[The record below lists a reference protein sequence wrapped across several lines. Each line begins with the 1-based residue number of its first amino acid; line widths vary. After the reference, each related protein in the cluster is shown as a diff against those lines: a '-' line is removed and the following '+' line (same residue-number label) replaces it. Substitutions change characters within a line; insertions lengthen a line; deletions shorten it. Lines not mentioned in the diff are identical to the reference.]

1 MDSGV
6 GANTLAEPAAPSE
19 AKALDV
25 IVGLVPELEDE
36 VASTGTRFFDRLCEA
51 LCRLASLDRA
61 GLLLYDEARSLVVP
75 VGSHGVDPE
84 LLSQLYGTLDET
96 PIAQVALAE
105 DRVVE
110 VSSLEGHVPPRYTGF
125 AGITTLTCTPV
136 SAAGRWLGV
145 IFADRGGG
153 PFSLTEDESQTMY
166 AFGKA
171 AALAASTRIGVAQQ
185 MRARELSS
193 RLELARELH
202 EQVVQRLFG
211 VSLALG
217 SEHQLTAQERKRCA
231 TEIQEAIADMR
242 TAISRPLTPPSLDTG
257 ATLHEELER
266 LGRHYRHLP
275 LQVEWEPGA
284 EVPES
289 LEPLT
294 QSVLAEALRNC
305 EKHAQATRVTVRIA
319 EERGTFSL
327 EVRND
332 GAVAPSNGAK
342 GARMGLRL
350 AALEAIQSGGMVEF
364 GPVGRDEWRV
374 RLVLPLEAVEQ

>member
-1 MDSGV
+1 MS
-6 GANTLAEPAAPSE
+6 
-19 AKALDV
+19 DV
-25 IVGLVPELEDE
+25 EGMRVLVVDDHD
-36 VASTGTRFFDRLCEA
+36 VVQWGFR
-51 LCRLASLDRA
+51 
-61 GLLLYDEARSLVVP
+61 LLLGEQRW
-75 VGSHGVDPE
+75 VD
-84 LLSQLYGTLDET
+84 Q
-96 PIAQVALAE
+96 
-105 DRVVE
+105 
-110 VSSLEGHVPPRYTGF
+110 
-125 AGITTLTCTPV
+125 C
-136 SAAGRWLGV
+136 
-145 IFADRGGG
+145 
-153 PFSLTEDESQTMY
+153 
-166 AFGKA
+166 
-171 AALAASTRIGVAQQ
+171 LAASTA
-185 MRARELSS
+185 E
-193 RLELARELH
+193 
-202 EQVVQRLFG
+202 
-211 VSLALG
+211 
-217 SEHQLTAQERKRCA
+217 
-231 TEIQEAIADMR
+231 EAIADMR

-275 LQVEWEPGA
+275 LEVEWEPGA

-294 QSVLAEALRNC
+294 QAVLAEALRNC

-319 EERGTFSL
+319 EERGTFTL

>member
-1 MDSGV
+1 M
-6 GANTLAEPAAPSE
+6 AELEARSE

-36 VASTGTRFFDRLCEA
+36 FGSTGTRFFDRLCEA
-51 LCRLASLDRA
+51 LCRLASLQRA
-61 GLLLYDEARSLVVP
+61 GLMLYDQARKLVVP
-75 VGSHGVDPE
+75 VGSHGVDAE
-84 LLSQLYGTLDET
+84 LLSQIYGTLEET
-96 PIAQVALAE
+96 PIAQVALSE

-110 VSSLEGHVPPRYTGF
+110 VSDELERHVPARYAQF
-125 AGITTLTCTPV
+125 AGVTTLTCTPV

-153 PFSLTEDESQTMY
+153 RFSLTRDERQTMF

-171 AALAASTRIGVAQQ
+171 AALAASTRLGVTQQ
-185 MRARELSS
+185 MRARELSA
-193 RLELARELH
+193 RLQLARELH

-217 SEHQLTAQERKRCA
+217 SSHQLTPGERQRCA

-242 TAISRPLTPPSLDTG
+242 AAISRPLTPPSLDTG
-257 ATLHEELER
+257 ASLREEIER
-266 LGRHYRHLP
+266 LGGHYRHLP
-275 LQVEWEPGA
+275 LHVNWEPGT

-294 QSVLAEALRNC
+294 QAVLAEALRNC
-305 EKHAQATRVTVRIA
+305 EKHSHATRVDVRVG
-319 EERGTFSL
+319 EERGTFCL

-332 GAVAPSNGAK
+332 GANHPTNDAA

-350 AALEAIQSGGMVEF
+350 VAMEAIQNGGMVEF
-364 GPVGRDEWRV
+364 GPHGGDEWRL
-374 RLVLPLEAVEQ
+374 RLVLPMRAAER

>member
-1 MDSGV
+1 
-6 GANTLAEPAAPSE
+6 LADTAAPSE

-25 IVGLVPELEDE
+25 IVGLVPDLEDE
-36 VASTGTRFFDRLCEA
+36 FESTGTRFFDRLCEA
-51 LCRLASLDRA
+51 LCRLASLQRA
-61 GLLLYDEARSLVVP
+61 GLLLYDEARRLVVP

-84 LLSQLYGTLDET
+84 LLSQIFGTLEET

-105 DRVVE
+105 DRVVV
-110 VSSLEGHVPPRYTGF
+110 VSGNLERHVPPRYARF
-125 AGITTLTCTPV
+125 AGVHTLTCTPV

-153 PFSLTEDESQTMY
+153 TFELTEDERGTML

-171 AALAASTRIGVAQQ
+171 AALAASTRLGVAQQ
-185 MRARELSS
+185 MRARELSA

-217 SEHQLTAQERKRCA
+217 SGHELSADERQRAA
-231 TEIQEAIADMR
+231 TEIQEAIADMGAAVTR
-242 TAISRPLTPPSLDTG
+242 VPTPPLLDTG
-257 ATLHEELER
+257 ASLREELER
-266 LGRHYRHLP
+266 LGRHYDQLP
-275 LQVEWEPGA
+275 IEIAWEEGI

-294 QSVLAEALRNC
+294 QAVLAEALRNC
-305 EKHAQATRVTVRIA
+305 DKHAEPTRVSVRIGSQ
-319 EERGTFSL
+319 RGAFIL

-332 GAVAPSNGAK
+332 GAGHSANGTP

-364 GPVGRDEWRV
+364 GPLGDDEWRV
-374 RLVLPLEAVEQ
+374 RLVLPLREVEA